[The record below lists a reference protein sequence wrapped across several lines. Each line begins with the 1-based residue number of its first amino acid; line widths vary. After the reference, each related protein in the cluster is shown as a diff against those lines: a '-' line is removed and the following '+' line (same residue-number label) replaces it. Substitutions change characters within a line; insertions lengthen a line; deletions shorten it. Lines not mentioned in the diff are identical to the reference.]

1 MKSFVKIC
9 LVLVTAVTM
18 AADTAHAQTSA
29 ATTSTNAPAAKPRPK
44 SKPYSGTIAS
54 ADSDAKTITV
64 TLANGE
70 SQTIK
75 ITSKTRIKKGPD
87 GEPATLADATAGQKI
102 RGYEHKD
109 DAGDWVATTVNIGER
124 KPKTAAPAAAAP
136 ATKQ

>member
-18 AADTAHAQTSA
+18 ATYTAHAQTS
-29 ATTSTNAPAAKPRPK
+29 TPSTSTNAPAAKPKPK

-75 ITSKTRIKKGPD
+75 VNSKTRIKKN
-87 GEPATLADATAGQKI
+87 GEAATLADATAGQKV

-109 DAGDWVATTVNIGER
+109 DAGDWIAGSVNIDEM
-124 KPKTAAPAAAAP
+124 KPKTAAPPAAAP
-136 ATKQ
+136 APKQ